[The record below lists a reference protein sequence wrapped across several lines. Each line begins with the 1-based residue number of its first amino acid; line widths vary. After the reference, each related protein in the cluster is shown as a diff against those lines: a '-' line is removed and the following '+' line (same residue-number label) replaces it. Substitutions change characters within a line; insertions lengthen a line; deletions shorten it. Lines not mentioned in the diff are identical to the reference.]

1 VEELMMSERGHTW
14 VAESLGSWAV
24 NACEDDEARAVE
36 EHLAGCTDCGPE
48 ANRLRLISAALGHA
62 YVAPITPAPGLR
74 ENVLT
79 AARRRR
85 RPGSAGMKALI
96 GSYAYK
102 VAALDGLLAELST
115 DQWETPVPKHGTVRG
130 LVAHLTSNDA
140 LIATGLGVTER
151 RVGAHATGHSIHQT
165 WQAQSQLLLRRLSH
179 TGPDQLDR
187 PARLAGRDGPSRG
200 RLRDAVA
207 QRVFETWIHTSDI
220 QLALGRT
227 LEPPSGER
235 IRVVVELVAHLLPQA
250 MRALGL
256 AHPGQTARLM
266 LTGPCEGVWLIP
278 LDTEAIVPD
287 GEPGVTVIAD
297 AAEFCRLCGNRRTV
311 EEFAYQYEGDQTLAL
326 DLLRAAV
333 TLGCD

>member
-1 VEELMMSERGHTW
+1 MSERGHTW

-24 NACEDDEARAVE
+24 DACEDDEARAVE
-36 EHLAGCTDCGPE
+36 EHLTGCTECGPE
-48 ANRLRLISAALGHA
+48 ANRLRLTTAALGHA
-62 YVAPITPAPGLR
+62 YVAPMTPAPGLR
-74 ENVLT
+74 ESVLT

-115 DQWETPVPKHGTVRG
+115 EQWETPVPKHGTIKG

-140 LIATGLGVTER
+140 LVATGLGVIER
-151 RVGAHATGHSIHQT
+151 HAGAHATGSAVHQT

-187 PARLAGRDGPSRG
+187 PTRLASRSGPVRG
-200 RLRDAVA
+200 RLREALA

-220 QLALGRT
+220 QLALGRP
-227 LEPPSGER
+227 LEQPSGER
-235 IRVVVELVAHLLPQA
+235 IRVVVELVAHFLPDA
-250 MRALGL
+250 MRVLGL

-266 LTGPCEGVWLIP
+266 LTGVCEGVWMIP
-278 LDTEAIVPD
+278 LAPSEPP

-297 AAEFCRLCGNRRTV
+297 ATEFCRLCGNRRTV
-311 EEFAYQYEGDQTLAL
+311 EEFAYQYEGDQALAL